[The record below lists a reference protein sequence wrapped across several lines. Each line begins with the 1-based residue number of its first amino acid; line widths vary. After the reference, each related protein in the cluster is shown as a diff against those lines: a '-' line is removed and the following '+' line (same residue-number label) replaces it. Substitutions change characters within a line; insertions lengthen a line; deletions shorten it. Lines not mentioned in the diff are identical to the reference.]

1 MQVGK
6 RIFFACSDRCQVK
19 ILFSLNHRKI
29 AVISNSLDKET
40 TNCPQCQ
47 SEIPADAPAG
57 ICPSCILGLG
67 LSNHDDATV
76 DSPKGSKPATAFIA
90 PNPADLNKLFDHL
103 EVDSL
108 LGQGG
113 MGAVYLAKQISLDR
127 RVAVKILPPYA
138 GTDPSFSERF
148 QREARA
154 LARLTHPNIVMVF
167 EFGQVADMFY
177 FVMEYIDG
185 VNLREAIEAG
195 GLSTHEAL
203 KVIPQ
208 ICEALQ
214 FAHDE
219 GIVHRDIKPENIML
233 DSKGRVKITDFGLAK
248 LLERN
253 AINFTLTSTNQVLGT
268 IKYMAPEQIES
279 PNTVDHRS
287 DIYSLGVVFYELLTG
302 ELPLGRFDPPSMI
315 AHKNQQL
322 DPVVMRTLEKQ
333 PKNRFQHASDVKL
346 AVESAI
352 LDGAKFSDST
362 VPPQKPIQEPNSVG
376 NKSGSKSASKRL
388 PAVNFQLHKV
398 FAGFGRGK
406 GLFRVDFDSQELV
419 IDVEIKDVLG
429 GLFRSE
435 FKQVRISFEHI
446 LAFKPEFSW
455 YSHPKVEIQTDYFE
469 EFASL
474 PGAENGKID
483 LLFDS
488 KDKKLANQLCQQIEA
503 SLGFDQEENS
513 DSEQDPP
520 VNEEAVSELKEKLV
534 KPANL
539 FFAAGVVDLVTAFCI
554 FFSSFGILFGGG
566 PDGEIAPLIALGGFA
581 MFIAGVFEIYLS
593 KCIRNMVNG
602 WVITIGWAAAL
613 IIWIHPGVVLIGI
626 ALVISFFKV
635 PYRRL
640 FKGFEYN
647 ANLIATGRISQPS
660 VYPNAGQQFELS
672 SRLFVPNLFLGAIG
686 VTSLLACSIAG
697 IISANLDKEM
707 FGLFSILTMFG
718 ILNLVG
724 AIVFYFNPTEFWA
737 STVARIAKLPT
748 HILFPISYFAGRI
761 IRKRLNQMNADSNS
775 GNPYVQKG
783 EGFTHA

>member
-1 MQVGK
+1 M
-6 RIFFACSDRCQVK
+6 
-19 ILFSLNHRKI
+19 
-29 AVISNSLDKET
+29 ISSSFDKET
-40 TNCPQCQ
+40 THCPQCQ

-67 LSNHDDATV
+67 LSNPDDATI
-76 DSPKGSKPATAFIA
+76 DNPKGTKPATAFIA
-90 PNPADLNKLFDHL
+90 PNAADLNKRFDHL

-127 RVAVKILPPYA
+127 QVALKILPPYA

-167 EFGQVADMFY
+167 EFGQIADMFY

-214 FAHDE
+214 FAHDA

-248 LLERN
+248 LLQRN
-253 AINFTLTSTNQVLGT
+253 AVNFTLTSTNQVLGT
-268 IKYMAPEQIES
+268 LKYMAPEQIES
-279 PNTVDHRS
+279 PTTVDHRS

-352 LDGAKFSDST
+352 LDSAKLDNYAI
-362 VPPQKPIQEPNSVG
+362 PPQKPVPEPNLSG
-376 NKSGSKSASKRL
+376 NKSRNRSASKRL

-419 IDVEIKDVLG
+419 IDLEIKDVLG

-488 KDKKLANQLCQQIEA
+488 KDKKLANQLCQQIETT
-503 SLGFDQEENS
+503 LGFDLEDRNDAER
-513 DSEQDPP
+513 DPP
-520 VNEEAVSELKEKLV
+520 VDEEAVSELKEKLT

-539 FFAAGVVDLVTAFCI
+539 FFAAGIVDLVTATCI
-554 FFSSFGILFGGG
+554 FISSFVILTGRGS
-566 PDGEIAPLIALGGFA
+566 DAEIAPLIALGGVA
-581 MFIAGVFEIYLS
+581 MFIAGIFEIYLS
-593 KCIRNMVNG
+593 KCVRNMVNG
-602 WVITIGWAAAL
+602 WVITIGWAATL
-613 IIWIHPGVVLIGI
+613 IVCIHPGVVLVGI
-626 ALVISFFKV
+626 ALVVAFFKI

-647 ANLIATGRISQPS
+647 AKLLEMGRISQPS
-660 VYPNAGQQFELS
+660 VHPNGSQQFELS
-672 SRLFVPNLFLGAIG
+672 SRLFVPNLFLGATG
-686 VTSLLACSIAG
+686 MTSLLVCG
-697 IISANLDKEM
+697 ITGMINANFDNEM
-707 FGLFSILTMFG
+707 FGLVSLFTIFG
-718 ILNLVG
+718 VLNLVG
-724 AIVFYFNPTEFWA
+724 PIVFYFNPTVFWA
-737 STVARIAKLPT
+737 STIASIAKLPT
-748 HILFPISYFAGRI
+748 HILFPVSFCVGRI
-761 IRKRLNQMNADSNS
+761 IRKRLNKLNADSNS

>member
-1 MQVGK
+1 M
-6 RIFFACSDRCQVK
+6 
-19 ILFSLNHRKI
+19 
-29 AVISNSLDKET
+29 ISNSLDKET

-47 SEIPADAPAG
+47 SEIPADAPSG

-67 LSNHDDATV
+67 LSNHDATI
-76 DSPKGSKPATAFIA
+76 DNPKGSKPATAFTA
-90 PNPADLNKLFDHL
+90 PDPADLNKLFDHL

-195 GLSTHEAL
+195 GLNTNEAL

-268 IKYMAPEQIES
+268 LKYMAPEQIES
-279 PNTVDHRS
+279 PTTVDHRS

-352 LDGAKFSDST
+352 IDGAKFTDSAI
-362 VPPQKPIQEPNSVG
+362 PPQKPIQEHNSAG
-376 NKSGSKSASKRL
+376 NKGHNKSSNRRL
-388 PAVNFQLHKV
+388 PAVNFQLQKV

-406 GLFRVDFDSQELV
+406 GLFRVDFESQELV

-435 FKQVRISFEHI
+435 FKQIRIAFDHI

-455 YSHPKVEIQTDYFE
+455 YSSPKVEIQTDYFE

-483 LLFDS
+483 LIFDS
-488 KDKKLANQLCQQIEA
+488 KDKKAANQLCQQIEA
-503 SLGFDQEENS
+503 ALGFDEAQNNDVEPE
-513 DSEQDPP
+513 PP
-520 VNEEAVSELKEKLV
+520 INDEAVNELKEKLTR
-534 KPANL
+534 PAN
-539 FFAAGVVDLVTAFCI
+539 FIFAAGIVDLIAAICI
-554 FFSSFGILFGGG
+554 FISSFVLMFSGG
-566 PDGEIAPLIALGGFA
+566 PDYEIAPLIALGGVA
-581 MFIAGVFEIYLS
+581 MFIAGIFEIYLS
-593 KCIRNMVNG
+593 KCVRNMVNG
-602 WVITIGWAAAL
+602 WAILIGWSVAL
-613 IIWIHPGVVLIGI
+613 VIWMHPGVILVGV
-626 ALVISFFKV
+626 ALLVFFFTV
-635 PYRRL
+635 PFRKL
-640 FKGFEYN
+640 LKGFEYN
-647 ANLIATGRISQPS
+647 AQLIEMGHITRPTI
-660 VYPNAGQQFELS
+660 YPNASQQFEIS
-672 SRLFVPNLFLGAIG
+672 SRLFLPNLFLAAIG
-686 VTSLLACSIAG
+686 LTSLIVFVLGSIASVG
-697 IISANLDKEM
+697 FPNEF
-707 FGLFSILTMFG
+707 FGYFSLVTAFG

-737 STVARIAKLPT
+737 WTVARIAKSPT
-748 HILFPISYFAGRI
+748 NLFFPLSYWAGRSI
-761 IRKRLNQMNADSNS
+761 SKRLDQIHVDSSS

-783 EGFTHA
+783 EGFTQA